1 MQKNYMTYH
10 QHVFLLLLFILGSS
24 LLFGINAEAGQCSW
38 IALIFAT
45 PITLLVVLIYARIL
59 KLFPETD
66 LFGIIDQIFG
76 KIIGKVLVVLLT
88 WYALHLSAIVLS
100 NFTEYISIVALPE
113 TPKVV
118 VMTFL
123 MVVTLYLA
131 RSKPK
136 TLGQWAVISGITVIL
151 LIGFTLIL
159 AIKDIDFNN
168 LLPIM
173 PNGPKRVIIGAG
185 QIFAFPFAE
194 SVVFLSIGNSIKKG
208 ESSYKIYVFAII
220 SGAFILLLVYL
231 RNIVTLG
238 APMAENSFFSSFNMA
253 RTIQIGDF
261 LSRIEGTISINFVLA
276 GLTKI
281 TICLICAAKGISS
294 LFRIEHF
301 EHMTSPIGL
310 LTISLSAILY
320 KNTLEMFDFLKYY
333 NIYALPFQI
342 IIPVFIW
349 ITAERYAKKK
359 KYLYENQKTSTK
371 KKRSLFRDRFFVPSC
386 IHLFFRIQ
394 SVEGIT
400 MPASVL
406 GNSLR

>member
-1 MQKNYMTYH
+1 MHFEKAERNNAMQKNYMTYH
-10 QHVFLLLLFILGSS
+10 QHVFLLFLFLLGSS
-24 LLFGINAEAGQCSW
+24 VLFGINAEAAQDSW
-38 IALIFAT
+38 IALILAT
-45 PITLLVVLIYARIL
+45 LIALPMILIYARIL

-66 LFGIIDQIFG
+66 LFGIIDQVFG

-123 MVVTLYLA
+123 LVVTMYLA

-136 TLGQWAVISGITVIL
+136 TLGQWAVISSITVIL
-151 LIGFTLIL
+151 LIGFTIIL
-159 AIKDIDFNN
+159 AIKEMDFKN

-173 PNGPKRVIIGAG
+173 PNGPKGVIIGAG
-185 QIFAFPFAE
+185 QIFTFPFAE
-194 SVVFLSIGNSIKKG
+194 SVIFLSIGNSIKKG
-208 ESSYKIYVFAII
+208 ESSYKIYLFAII
-220 SGAFILLLVYL
+220 SGAFIMLLIYL

-238 APMAENSFFSSFNMA
+238 APMANNSYFSSFNMA

-281 TICLICAAKGISS
+281 TVCLICAAKGISS
-294 LFRIEHF
+294 LFQVENF
-301 EHMTSPIGL
+301 EHMISPMGL

-333 NIYALPFQI
+333 SIYAIPFQI
-342 IIPVFIW
+342 IIPVLIW
-349 ITAERYAKKK
+349 IVAERYAKKK
-359 KYLYENQKTSTK
+359 KYLYENQKTST
-371 KKRSLFRDRFFVPSC
+371 
-386 IHLFFRIQ
+386 
-394 SVEGIT
+394 
-400 MPASVL
+400 
-406 GNSLR
+406 

>member
-1 MQKNYMTYH
+1 MHFEKAERNNAMQKNYMTYH
-10 QHVFLLLLFILGSS
+10 QHVFLLFLFLLGSS
-24 LLFGINAEAGQCSW
+24 VLFGINAEAAQDSW
-38 IALIFAT
+38 IALILAT
-45 PITLLVVLIYARIL
+45 LIALPMILIYARIL

-66 LFGIIDQIFG
+66 LFGIIDQVFG

-123 MVVTLYLA
+123 LVVTMYLA

-136 TLGQWAVISGITVIL
+136 TLGQWAVISSITVIL
-151 LIGFTLIL
+151 LIGFTIIL
-159 AIKDIDFNN
+159 AIKEMDFKN

-173 PNGPKRVIIGAG
+173 PNGPKGVLIGAG
-185 QIFAFPFAE
+185 QIFTFPFAE

-208 ESSYKIYVFAII
+208 ESSYKIYLFAII
-220 SGAFILLLVYL
+220 SGAFIMLLIYL

-238 APMAENSFFSSFNMA
+238 APMANNSYFSSFNMA

-281 TICLICAAKGISS
+281 TVCLICAAKGISS
-294 LFRIEHF
+294 LFQVENF
-301 EHMTSPIGL
+301 EHMISPMGL

-333 NIYALPFQI
+333 SIYAIPFQI
-342 IIPVFIW
+342 IIPVLIW
-349 ITAERYAKKK
+349 IVAERYAKKK
-359 KYLYENQKTSTK
+359 KYLYENQKTST
-371 KKRSLFRDRFFVPSC
+371 
-386 IHLFFRIQ
+386 
-394 SVEGIT
+394 
-400 MPASVL
+400 
-406 GNSLR
+406 